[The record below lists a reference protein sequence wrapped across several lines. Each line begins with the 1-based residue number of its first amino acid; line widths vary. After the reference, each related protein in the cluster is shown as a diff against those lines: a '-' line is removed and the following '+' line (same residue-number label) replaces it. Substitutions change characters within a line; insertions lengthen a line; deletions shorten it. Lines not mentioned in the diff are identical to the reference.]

1 MITLDKRNK
10 LLNEYFPNLANEI
23 KEKLNLYYELI

>member
-10 LLNEYFPNLANEI
+10 LFNEYFPNLTNEI
-23 KEKLNLYYELI
+23 KEKLNLYY